1 MVAESSV
8 YLFMHI
14 DTYELTSM
22 RPLVLNLY
30 LWLKL
35 RLGRLIMSRILK
47 EDICFITIAGSRA
60 FNQLL

>member
-1 MVAESSV
+1 MD
-8 YLFMHI
+8 I

-35 RLGRLIMSRILK
+35 RLRRLIMSIILQ
-47 EDICFITIAGSRA
+47 EDISFITIAGCRE